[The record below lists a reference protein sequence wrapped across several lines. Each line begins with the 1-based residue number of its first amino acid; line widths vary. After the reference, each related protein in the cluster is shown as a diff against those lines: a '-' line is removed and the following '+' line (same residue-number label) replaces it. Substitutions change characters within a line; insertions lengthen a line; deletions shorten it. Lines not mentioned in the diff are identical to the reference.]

1 MKTVNISKQA
11 KTINALLEKARKED
25 LIVQAAD
32 GTEYLLSL
40 IDDFD
45 REIAL
50 QRRSE
55 KLMAFL
61 DERFRQ
67 AKEEKGIPLEEVK
80 RQLGLDSD
88 ATKVSRRKARPHP
101 R

>member
-11 KTINALLEKARKED
+11 KTINGLLEKARAED
-25 LIVQAAD
+25 LIVKAAD
-32 GTEYLLSL
+32 GTEFLLSA

-45 REIAL
+45 EEIAL
-50 QRRSE
+50 QRRNK

-61 DERFRQ
+61 DERFRR

-80 RQLGLDSD
+80 RQLGLDSN
-88 ATKVSRRKARPHP
+88 ATKVSRRKTRPHP

>member
-11 KTINALLEKARKED
+11 KTINALLEKARDED

-45 REIAL
+45 REIAQ
-50 QRRSE
+50 QRHSE

-67 AKEEKGIPLEEVK
+67 AKKEKGISLEEVK
-80 RQLGLDSD
+80 RQLGLDSN
-88 ATKVSRRKARPHP
+88 AKKVSRRKTRPHS